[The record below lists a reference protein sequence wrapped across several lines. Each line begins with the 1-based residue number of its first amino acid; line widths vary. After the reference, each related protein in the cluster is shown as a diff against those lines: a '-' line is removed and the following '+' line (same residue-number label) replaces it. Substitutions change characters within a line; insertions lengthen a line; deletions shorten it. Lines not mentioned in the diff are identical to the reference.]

1 MCQQNKH
8 KDTWLNGKA
17 TVRYLG
23 VDLKQPNV
31 FGARLLFK
39 KLPFPRSSAAKLDN
53 ICGTYDKSGKNLEN
67 R

>member
-8 KDTWLNGKA
+8 KDTRLNGYA
-17 TVRYLG
+17 IVRYLG
-23 VDLKQPNV
+23 VDLKQTNV

-39 KLPFPRSSAAKLDN
+39 KLPFPGSSAAKLDN
-53 ICGTYDKSGKNLEN
+53 ICRTYDKSGKNLGN